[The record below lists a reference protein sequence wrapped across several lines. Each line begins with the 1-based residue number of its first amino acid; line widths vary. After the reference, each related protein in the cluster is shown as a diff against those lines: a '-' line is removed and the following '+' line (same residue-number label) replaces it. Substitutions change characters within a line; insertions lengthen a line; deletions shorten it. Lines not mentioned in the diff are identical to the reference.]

1 MQCNNMLHSGRHAV
15 KNSMQHASWD
25 SLPDLFQLLLQ
36 LFHSL
41 VFRQLVQLVT
51 CPRPKSLNA

>member
-1 MQCNNMLHSGRHAV
+1 MQ
-15 KNSMQHASWD
+15 QHASWD